1 MSVHRDRFVSKGH
14 RSQTCH
20 PQTSNHHPLTRRSF
34 KRVTLKILPL
44 PLVTFFTFDAV
55 NLSAHCSSTSLSADH
70 LPITTLTLV
79 CLFIQRC
86 SLVVL
91 SCKSGNFQIV
101 YYYRLQ
107 IQVSLYFPF
116 PTNPLNQEIQVF
128 SLGIHMAD
136 YPEISFEYLQDQNRP
151 SCCFQLKQKQNIWCL

>member
-1 MSVHRDRFVSKGH
+1 MW
-14 RSQTCH
+14 
-20 PQTSNHHPLTRRSF
+20 
-34 KRVTLKILPL
+34 I
-44 PLVTFFTFDAV
+44 
-55 NLSAHCSSTSLSADH
+55 
-70 LPITTLTLV
+70 
-79 CLFIQRC
+79 FIQRC

-91 SCKSGNFQIV
+91 SGKSVNFQIV

-136 YPEISFEYLQDQNRP
+136 YPEIFFEYLQDQNRP
-151 SCCFQLKQKQNIWCL
+151 SCCFQLKQKQNIWCLWVTNVLRLQLKEVINFCYYWTTPGAEAVTNVQLILKKMWNWFFSSWHNLMLNVCQSRVAKQDMTERSSN